1 MKKYFLITLMI
12 FISLFVFA
20 QEQTDTNNN
29 EKYQITEIE
38 YNLDGRTKPY
48 ALDQKL
54 DIDKKTIFN
63 SKTELDAYIDYIR
76 QTLINQRV
84 LQESSMEYETGNP
97 NKDGIIPV
105 KIIITAEDTWNIFPV
120 PYPKYNS
127 NSGLEFKL
135 KVKDYNFFG
144 SMEEM
149 NFDLVF
155 FQEDEGEENNVGLG
169 IDFAIP
175 FSVKNLDVIWD
186 TDANI
191 EYTLGENKTGFSFES
206 GLDISFPFFDIVT
219 PHLILSQKIEQETDE
234 EYIDIGDKL
243 FLTEYAEFNLEFTIA
258 NSNSIL
264 DKVILK
270 PYTSIEYNWDKDGV
284 KHEDLIGP
292 RLGFGADLTGG
303 NTDWINN
310 FRNGLEIN
318 IAQDFIYNFG
328 KKTDKLCPKVSLDT
342 KAYYATEYV
351 GLNTRLNAFT
361 YYGMNNPEKDN
372 IGSSLRGIR
381 DDEDKY
387 NNGQIET
394 SSAIVFNFD
403 IPVKVVQTDWRA
415 WGKKLLKKD
424 MPSWFRYFDF
434 ELQISPFFDLALI
447 RNTITGNLF
456 NPKDGFYSAGL
467 EIIVFPTKMRSI
479 QVRVSAGTDISS
491 YIADAEWRTKTSPE
505 IQIGVGLHY

>member
-1 MKKYFLITLMI
+1 MNFELTKEQQMI
-12 FISLFVFA
+12 RDMVREFA
-20 QEQTDTNNN
+20 QA
-29 EKYQITEIE
+29 EIA
-38 YNLDGRTKPY
+38 PY
-48 ALDQKL
+48 AR
-54 DIDKKTIFN
+54 
-63 SKTELDAYIDYIR
+63 ELDEKHEFR
-76 QTLINQRV
+76 K
-84 LQESSMEYETGNP
+84 ESFDKM
-97 NKDGIIPV
+97 
-105 KIIITAEDTWNIFPV
+105 AEL
-120 PYPKYNS
+120 
-127 NSGLEFKL
+127 GL
-135 KVKDYNFFG
+135 FG
-144 SMEEM
+144 
-149 NFDLVF
+149 
-155 FQEDEGEENNVGLG
+155 
-169 IDFAIP
+169 IP
-175 FSVKNLDVIWD
+175 FPEQYGGSGGD
-186 TDANI
+186 TISYALAVEEI
-191 EYTLGENKTGFSFES
+191 GRACGGTGLSYAAAVSLGAT
-206 GLDISFPFFDIVT
+206 PF
-219 PHLILSQKIEQETDE
+219 
-234 EYIDIGDKL
+234 
-243 FLTEYAEFNLEFTIA
+243 
-258 NSNSIL
+258 
-264 DKVILK
+264 
-270 PYTSIEYNWDKDGV
+270 
-284 KHEDLIGP
+284 
-292 RLGFGADLTGG
+292 
-303 NTDWINN
+303 
-310 FRNGLEIN
+310 
-318 IAQDFIYNFG
+318 YNFG

-351 GLNTRLNAFT
+351 GFNTRLNAFT